1 MVRNSGI
8 TLECS
13 STVAAS
19 SAIGAIHQCNIKTS
33 PNSST
38 TQKEVFVPQTENWV
52 LTDMYVVSTSDYG
65 SSQPMVEFIK
75 NRGISMGTSTSLVA
89 LLVTSNTRP
98 RFLPSAIGFE
108 AGSIL
113 QMQTIN
119 TIAEGGSAATIKFF
133 VAVSI
138 Q

>member
-1 MVRNSGI
+1 MVRNTGI

-13 STVAAS
+13 STVTAS
-19 SAIGAIHQCNIKTS
+19 SAIGSIFQCNIKTS
-33 PNSST
+33 PNSSA
-38 TQKEVFVPQTENWV
+38 TQKEIFVPQTENWV

-65 SSQPMVEFIK
+65 SSQPVVEFIK

-98 RFLPSAIGFE
+98 RFLPSPIGFE

-119 TIAEGGSAATIKFF
+119 TIAEGGSDATIKFF